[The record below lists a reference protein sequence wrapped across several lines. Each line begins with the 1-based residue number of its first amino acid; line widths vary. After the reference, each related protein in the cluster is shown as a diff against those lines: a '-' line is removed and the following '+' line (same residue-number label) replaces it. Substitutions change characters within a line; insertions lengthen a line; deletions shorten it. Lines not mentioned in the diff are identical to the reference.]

1 MKNLK
6 GPEKKLIFSIGVH
19 FLVIVLIAFG
29 IIFSV
34 KTLDIRENYYRE
46 SKDSIISEYN
56 AKIKERDAINQKLI
70 LKQQM
75 LEEKIDS
82 LEQVKGII
90 NINYDKKIK
99 NIYDASAIEHV
110 MWLDSTLKKVNNI
123 KRK

>member
-6 GPEKKLIFSIGVH
+6 GPEKKLIFNIGVH

-34 KTLDIRENYYRE
+34 KTLNIRENYYRE

-56 AKIKERDAINQKLI
+56 AKIKEKDAINQKLI

>member
-6 GPEKKLIFSIGVH
+6 GPEKKLIFNIGVH

-56 AKIKERDAINQKLI
+56 AKIKEKDAINQKLI